1 MDRPAEDQTRDLPAL
16 VASPRAWPL
25 RTKFLLLTAV
35 PTLLTALLFIVAGGL
50 GWPWYVPG
58 ILALLILS
66 GAVWLMLRLSREGL
80 DRLAELSQMATVV
93 GSGAFAAR
101 IPVPA
106 FDELGQL
113 AATFNTMAESLS
125 ASYRTLDERVEA
137 RTRELTRINAQIED
151 SNRALQAEIAERT
164 RAEQAL
170 HESQAHM
177 RAIFQAAL
185 DAMITVDTSG
195 RIVEFNPA
203 AERILG
209 YAPEAVVGQ
218 ELSET
223 LFSPPESEI
232 QRRRIGR
239 YLPSGEGSFL
249 AKRFEVTARCADGR
263 QIPVEMAM
271 AVTHLQAGPLLTV
284 YLRDISERKRAEE
297 QIKSLARL
305 PDESPN
311 PILRV
316 SRQGVVLY
324 ANKVAAPA
332 LAQLGCQVGQT
343 LAGRW
348 RQSVAETLAQNRPRE
363 LELSSPSATFLFLL
377 TPVVESGY
385 VNFYGRDVTAS
396 KLAQTALENS
406 EALYHSLVD
415 TLPLCISRKDRHGHF
430 TFANRLFLQ
439 TVNKS
444 LAELVGRTDNDLY
457 PPELA
462 AKYRND
468 DERVMETEALFHDV
482 EENQHA
488 DGHRV
493 YVEVLKTPVY
503 DAKRNVVGTQCM
515 FWDVSAR
522 KHAEEAVLQTTAE
535 LSRSNADLQQFAYAA
550 SHDLQEPLRKIQTF
564 SGRLQGKFA
573 TILSDEG
580 RDYLDRMVN
589 AAQRMQELIE
599 SLLTLSRVTTKAEPF
614 RPVDLNGVVRG
625 VLSDLEVS
633 IREAGATVHVEPLPT
648 IDADAT
654 QLRQLFQNLIGNA
667 LKFRRPGAPPVV
679 RVYAAEEQHSGE
691 KRAGDAPPRG
701 GNAVRLVIE
710 DNGVGFDEK
719 YLDRIFVAFQRLHTR
734 TEYPG
739 TGMGLAICRK
749 IVERHKGAITAESR
763 PDQGARF
770 IVTLPRRQAPPP
782 KSIAT

>member
-1 MDRPAEDQTRDLPAL
+1 MPSRVVSLRVKYL
-16 VASPRAWPL
+16 VLTTVP
-25 RTKFLLLTAV
+25 TVLTAV
-35 PTLLTALLFIVAGGL
+35 LFITAGGL
-50 GWPWYVPG
+50 GWSWYVPG
-58 ILALLILS
+58 GLALMILI
-66 GAVWLMLRLSREGL
+66 GVVWLLLRLSRASL
-80 DRLAELSQMATVV
+80 SRLGELSQMATVI

-101 IPVPA
+101 IPVQA

-137 RTRELTRINAQIED
+137 RTRELTRINAQIEE
-151 SNRALQAEIAERT
+151 SNRALQVEIGERK

-170 HESQAHM
+170 QESQVHM

-185 DAMITVDTSG
+185 DAMITVDTTG

-209 YAPEAVVGQ
+209 YAPEAVVGK

-223 LFSPPESEI
+223 LFSSPESEI

-249 AKRFEVTARCADGR
+249 GKRFEVTARCSDGR
-263 QIPVEMAM
+263 QLPVEMAM

-284 YLRDISERKRAEE
+284 YLRDISERRRAEE

-311 PILRV
+311 PIVRV

-324 ANKVAAPA
+324 ANKAAAPA
-332 LAQLGCQVGQT
+332 LAQLGCQVGQA
-343 LAGRW
+343 LSGRW
-348 RQSVAETLAQNRPRE
+348 RQSVAETLAQNRARE
-363 LELSSPSATFLFLL
+363 MELPCASVTILFLL
-377 TPVVESGY
+377 TPVLDSGY

-396 KLAQTALENS
+396 KLAQTALEDS

-415 TLPLCISRKDRHGHF
+415 TLPLCIFRKDRQGHM

-439 TVNKS
+439 TVDKS
-444 LAELVGRTDNDLY
+444 LSDLVGRTDADLY

-462 AKYRND
+462 AKYRRD
-468 DERVMETEALFHDV
+468 DERVMASEELFHDV

-522 KHAEEAVLQTTAE
+522 KRAEAAVEQTTAE

-550 SHDLQEPLRKIQTF
+550 SHYLQEPLRKIQTF
-564 SGRLQGKFA
+564 SGRLQAKFA
-573 TILSDEG
+573 DALNDEG
-580 RDYLDRMVN
+580 RDHLDRMVN

-599 SLLTLSRVTTKAEPF
+599 SLLTLSRVMTKAEPF

-633 IREAGATVHVEPLPT
+633 IRETGATVDVEPLPT

-667 LKFRRPGAPPVV
+667 LKFRRPDVPPVV
-679 RVYAAEEQHSGE
+679 RIYAADDKS
-691 KRAGDAPPRG
+691 AGDAPPRS
-701 GNAVRLVIE
+701 GNVVRLVIE
-710 DNGVGFDEK
+710 DNGIGFDEK

-749 IVERHKGAITAESR
+749 IVERHNGAITAESR

-770 IVTLPRRQAPPP
+770 IVTLPRRQVVSP
-782 KSIAT
+782 KSPAS